1 MESKAATRDWI
12 AEAKVIAAEI
22 ESHAERHDMEESF
35 VSEGYT
41 RLKDADFFKA
51 LVPEELGGGGAD
63 MAEIFAAIRVLGAA
77 CGSTALAFS
86 MHTHLVAAAV
96 WRRAHQDAP
105 TEGLL
110 RRVAAEDLI
119 LVSSGGSDWLESAG
133 TAEKVEGGFR
143 ITARKPF
150 SSGCQ
155 MGHLLMTSAVY
166 DDPEAG
172 PTVLHFGVPLSAE
185 GVSIIDAWHVLG
197 MRGTGSHDLVLDK
210 VFVADAG
217 IAGRRPQGKWHM
229 LFHVIS
235 MIAFGSIYSAYMGVA
250 DGARRR
256 ALEIAKGRKP
266 DAYVLARVG
275 EMENAHVAADLALK
289 EMLALAAAGQ
299 PGPDTTNRAMICRT
313 LIGENAIA
321 AVTRAME
328 VAGGAAFYRK
338 AGLERAFR
346 DVQGARFH
354 PLQREPQLALAGR
367 IALGLDIDG

>member
-1 MESKAATRDWI
+1 MQGKTETRDWI
-12 AEAKVIAAEI
+12 ADARVIAAEI
-22 ESHAERHDMEESF
+22 EAHADRHDAEESF
-35 VSEGYT
+35 VAEGYA
-41 RLKDADFFKA
+41 RLRAAGFFKA
-51 LVPEELGGGGAD
+51 LVPEALGGGGAD
-63 MAEIFAAIRVLGAA
+63 LADICGAIRVLGAA

-86 MHTHLVAAAV
+86 MHTHLVAAAA
-96 WRRAHQDAP
+96 WRLRHQDAP

-150 SSGCQ
+150 SSGCE

-172 PTVLHFGVPLSAE
+172 PTVLHFGVPLNAD
-185 GVSIIDAWHVLG
+185 GVAIADAWHVLG
-197 MRGTGSHDLVLDK
+197 MRGTGSHDLVLDG
-210 VFVADAG
+210 VFLADAAV
-217 IAGRRPQGKWHM
+217 AGRRPQGKWHM

-235 MIAFGSIYSAYMGVA
+235 MIAFAAIYSAYMGVA

-256 ALEIAKGRKP
+256 ALEIARTRTP
-266 DAYVLARVG
+266 DAHMLQRVG
-275 EMENAHVAADLALK
+275 EMENAHAAADMATR
-289 EMLALAAAGQ
+289 EMIAIAVGGQ
-299 PGPDTTNRAMICRT
+299 PGPDTTSRAMICRT
-313 LIGENAIA
+313 LLGTAAIDT
-321 AVTRAME
+321 VSRAMD
-328 VAGGAAFYRK
+328 VAGGASFYRK

-346 DVQGARFH
+346 EVQGARFH

-367 IALGLDIDG
+367 VALGLDIDG